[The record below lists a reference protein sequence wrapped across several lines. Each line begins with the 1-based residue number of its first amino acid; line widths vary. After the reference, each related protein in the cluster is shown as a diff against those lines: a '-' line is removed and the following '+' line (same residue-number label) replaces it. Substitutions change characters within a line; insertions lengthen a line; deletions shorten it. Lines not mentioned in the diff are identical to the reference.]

1 MKTVFCWAIRAVMKN
16 ETTKNEQKVYREAIN
31 SLIVEQTIPNLEMC
45 SLLCNLGQQ
54 CAVEM

>member
-1 MKTVFCWAIRAVMKN
+1 MKN